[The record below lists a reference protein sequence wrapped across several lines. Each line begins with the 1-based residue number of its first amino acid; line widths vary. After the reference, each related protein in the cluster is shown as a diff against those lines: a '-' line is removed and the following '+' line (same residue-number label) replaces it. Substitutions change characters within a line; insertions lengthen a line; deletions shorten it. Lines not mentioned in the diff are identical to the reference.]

1 MTERPECDYCGRTIR
16 QKRWYEINGDVI
28 CKTCLDENFRREADD
43 GGYDNEGD
51 EDE

>member
-28 CKTCLDENFRREADD
+28 CKGCLDENFRVGADD
-43 GGYDNEGD
+43 GYDDEGD